1 MYFAII
7 QLEKHILVQQNS
19 LLIASKLDM
28 DISAK
33 QCRIAFYGQ
42 VIKLISEPEK
52 ELPSINVIKQ
62 KLKVGKVDRI
72 NDPSNIL
79 IKDLFQKETSPDMY
93 IGLKVTLALTGQTGY
108 ILGSFGKSGKLK
120 VKLDSDLSQEI
131 IENQKDILNTEVRL
145 WYKKSVW
152 RSKNEKK
159 VKNKFKFN

>member
-1 MYFAII
+1 
-7 QLEKHILVQQNS
+7 
-19 LLIASKLDM
+19 
-28 DISAK
+28 
-33 QCRIAFYGQ
+33 
-42 VIKLISEPEK
+42 
-52 ELPSINVIKQ
+52 
-62 KLKVGKVDRI
+62 
-72 NDPSNIL
+72 
-79 IKDLFQKETSPDMY
+79 MY

-152 RSKNEKK
+152 SSKNEKK